1 MAAGFEP
8 SHRREVQPERSSV
21 CHQRP
26 KRSRGGRVPWRLAG
40 LNPLRI
46 SRFAAV
52 GCALLAVI
60 MTGNAPANAV
70 VAWRPK
76 APPLSTPWTHL
87 VGPNNALPEYPRP
100 QMARTQWL
108 NLNGV
113 WDYTGRSGQAVL
125 AAPPSENEYHERI
138 LVPYPTESAL
148 SGIQRHD
155 DQMWYRKVFELPS
168 AWRRAA
174 RAASFRRGRPDRH
187 RLGEQPAGGPPR
199 RRVYG
204 VQRGHHQCAADA
216 GSQQIDRAAS
226 RTATRPTHS
235 RSASSATAGGAVLH
249 GIVGHLAD
257 GVDRAGA
264 RRAHRQARH
273 HLGPDQFHY
282 HTKGFRDD
290 EPARR
295 GGRLQAGWR
304 ARWRTRS
311 ATAGAPL
318 RCPGAE
324 PAPVD
329 SR

>member
-100 QMARTQWL
+100 QMARTHWL

-125 AAPPSENEYHERI
+125 A
-138 LVPYPTESAL
+138 T
-148 SGIQRHD
+148 
-155 DQMWYRKVFELPS
+155 LPS
-168 AWRRAA
+168 AERIPRADFGPLPHGVGTIRDPASRRPNVVPQGFRAAEYLAGTA
-174 RAASFRRGRPDRH
+174 RAAAFRRGRSNRH
-187 RLGEQPAGGPPR
+187 CLGEQPAGGPPR

-204 VQRGHHQCAADA
+204 VQRGHHPCTAGGIAAA
-216 GSQQIDRAAS
+216 VDRAGR

-235 RSASSATAGGAVLH
+235 RSASSATSRRGCS
-249 GIVGHLAD
+249 IRD
-257 GVDRAGA
+257 
-264 RRAHRQARH
+264 RRAS
-273 HLGPDQFHY
+273 G
-282 HTKGFRDD
+282 
-290 EPARR
+290 RR
-295 GGRLQAGWR
+295 CGSNRCAP
-304 ARWRTRS
+304 RTSTSSTSPR
-311 ATAGAPL
+311 T
-318 RCPGAE
+318 
-324 PAPVD
+324 
-329 SR
+329 